1 MYGVLFVCNRSFQ
14 LIKQLIGSHVYVK
27 RESQKNKTKKST
39 VNTCC
44 NGKRPLDGSVR
55 QGLLWW
61 TASLRHGK
69 LQHVITFDMNHK
81 SDESVAVK
89 SAKGFSLP

>member
-27 RESQKNKTKKST
+27 RESQKKKST

-44 NGKRPLDGSVR
+44 NGKRPLDVSVR